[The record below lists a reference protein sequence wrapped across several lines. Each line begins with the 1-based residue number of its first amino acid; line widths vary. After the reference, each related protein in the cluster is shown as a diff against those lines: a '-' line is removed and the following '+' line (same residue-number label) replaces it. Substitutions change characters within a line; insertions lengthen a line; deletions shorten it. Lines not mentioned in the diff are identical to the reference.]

1 MATFDQT
8 INMLFIIAIVLCL
21 ILSAI
26 YVYVLVQRTS
36 GNFGDYH
43 RVLCQVPR
51 TALDC
56 ADCAALIAPDGL
68 VA

>member
-36 GNFGDYH
+36 GTSATT
-43 RVLCQVPR
+43 
-51 TALDC
+51 TASSARCPGRRLI
-56 ADCAALIAPDGL
+56 ALIALP
-68 VA
+68 

>member
-43 RVLCQVPR
+43 RVLCQVPK

-56 ADCAALIAPDGL
+56 A
-68 VA
+68 